1 MQKCLSQHNTF
12 LYRFNES
19 YQLAMNAYWLQFKAI
34 HFVVAQPRQPST
46 LIECSTE
53 ENLTRQQ
60 KFAKCK
66 RIVLYKGKRQIED
79 FITFSCLNVLLRVKA
94 YYIAKEGQVK
104 FCIRII
110 FYIGIGIC
118 TTIFRN
124 THIVKHV
131 DHRKEFAQ
139 QFLGTSMK
147 LNVLCVET
155 GSCASET
162 IAQNKVCST

>member
-1 MQKCLSQHNTF
+1 M
-12 LYRFNES
+12 
-19 YQLAMNAYWLQFKAI
+19 KAI
-34 HFVVAQPRQPST
+34 HFVVTQPTQPST
-46 LIECSTE
+46 LIECTTE
-53 ENLTRQQ
+53 ENSTRQQ

-66 RIVLYKGKRQIED
+66 RRVLCKGKRQIED
-79 FITFSCLNVLLRVKA
+79 FIVFSCLNLLLRVKA

-104 FCIRII
+104 VSLRII
-110 FYIGIGIC
+110 FYIGIC

-124 THIVKHV
+124 MHIVKHV
-131 DHRKEFAQ
+131 DHRKEFEQ
-139 QFLGTSMK
+139 QFLGTSIT